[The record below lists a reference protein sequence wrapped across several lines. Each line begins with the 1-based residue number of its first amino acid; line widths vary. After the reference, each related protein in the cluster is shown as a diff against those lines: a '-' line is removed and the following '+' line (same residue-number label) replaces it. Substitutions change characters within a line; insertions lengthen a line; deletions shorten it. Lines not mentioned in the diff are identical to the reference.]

1 MITVHAGGD
10 SMDSLT
16 STPSPVNGIIT
27 ACSGDEISLTC
38 NSDDVGVGNT
48 LWNISA
54 PVNCS
59 QVINHARTNF
69 DYLTCGS
76 FAFYNVTR
84 LSLVEIPSQL
94 SSTAVATAIASMS
107 GSVVECREGN
117 LVSSMLI
124 DKVSLCIYENIAGE
138 SIKLS

>member
-1 MITVHAGGD
+1 
-10 SMDSLT
+10 MDSLT
-16 STPSPVNGIIT
+16 SIPSPINGILT

-38 NSDDVGVGNT
+38 NRDNVGIGTT

-59 QVINHARTNF
+59 QVINHARTSF
-69 DYLTCGS
+69 DNLNLTCGS
-76 FAFYNVTR
+76 FAFYNVT
-84 LSLVEIPSQL
+84 SLVKTPSQL

-117 LVSSMLI
+117 LVNSTLI
-124 DKVSLCIYENIAGE
+124 DKVLLCIYENVPGELINIIAVVYI
-138 SIKLS
+138 SLIL